1 MPCSICKGNGKWG
14 KNGNHKTHNR
24 STCTKK
30 QIDFIQEVIPLFSVA
45 NIVNDYLFAPYP
57 SIPNK
62 LKTDIR
68 IEGLKQKYSKEGLFD
83 LVLDSITYWDL
94 RELEN
99 CKCCH
104 RHHPNCKIVP
114 NRWRKKYTFEGKKCS
129 CPCRHIVREW
139 EEINYESEDDWE
151 Y

>member
-1 MPCSICKGNGKWG
+1 MHI
-14 KNGNHKTHNR
+14 
-24 STCTKK
+24 
-30 QIDFIQEVIPLFSVA
+30 F
-45 NIVNDYLFAPYP
+45 
-57 SIPNK
+57 
-62 LKTDIR
+62 
-68 IEGLKQKYSKEGLFD
+68 
-83 LVLDSITYWDL
+83 WDL

-139 EEINYESEDDWE
+139 ENINYESEDDWSEIYYESEDDWE